1 MNLIK
6 NLSILLTAGL
16 LLASLPALAQ
26 KKADMRAKQ
35 GEDVWLIINY
45 VKDEAKADYEAFMA
59 DTFFALLQKSKN
71 EKTRQQYRQTR
82 YLKPALQNEDATWT
96 YVFLMDP
103 VEEDGNYDIPEL
115 FMEVH
120 SEEEAQKLME
130 QYESFMARP
139 TEFHG
144 LLQSEH

>member
-1 MNLIK
+1 MNLKK

-71 EKTRQQYRQTR
+71 EKTRQQYQQTR
-82 YLKPALQNEDATWT
+82 YLKPARQNEDGTWT
-96 YVFLMDP
+96 YIFLMDP
-103 VEEDGNYDIPEL
+103 VVEDGNYDIPEL

-139 TEFHG
+139 AEFHG